1 MLTKILDQHGLKVLT
16 RLKESTLLADFYLAG
31 GTGLALQLGHRKSL
45 DLDFFQKATALKI
58 SAGSIQSE
66 LEGIFG
72 PYGVIPVARQA
83 EQSIWELDGIKTTF
97 LAYPFPLLYPLVRG
111 ETLYPELE
119 GVVLA
124 SPKEIALMK
133 AYAIG
138 RRPAFR
144 DYVDLFYLLE
154 EQHTTIEEIVRE
166 GQRKFVLKGEGL
178 FNPRIFLE
186 QLVYTEDL
194 EDKEVSLEMLDG
206 RKLTPTEVESH
217 LTRLVRDFLSRQT
230 GKGGEGTQ

>member
-1 MLTKILDQHGLKVLT
+1 MLTRILDHHGLKVLT
-16 RLKESTLLADFYLAG
+16 RLRKSTLIADFYLAG

-45 DLDFFQKATALKI
+45 DLDFFQRSTAPEI
-58 SAGSIQSE
+58 RVANIQSE
-66 LEGIFG
+66 LEDLFG
-72 PYGVIPVARQA
+72 PYRVIPVARQA
-83 EQSIWELDGIKTTF
+83 EQSIWNLEGINTAF

-111 ETLYPELE
+111 ESLYPELE

-138 RRPAFR
+138 RRPVFR

-154 EQHTTIEEIVRE
+154 RQHTTIEEIVRE
-166 GQRKFVLKGEGL
+166 GQRKFAWQGEGL
-178 FNPRIFLE
+178 FNPRLFLE

-194 EDKEVSLEMLDG
+194 EDKEVALELLDG
-206 RKLTPTEVESH
+206 RNLTHHEVESH

-230 GKGGEGTQ
+230 GIESEGTP